1 MVWKQN
7 HDLCF
12 IFHNNNT
19 LLSIEALDVQ
29 TKAKLKKVSSF
40 VCLREGFDPP
50 PSLEMERYGRA
61 GEEGSRSDPS
71 LEWTTALQ
79 TGGQGKMF
87 NLRFAL

>member
-1 MVWKQN
+1 MWKQN

-12 IFHNNNT
+12 IFSQQQHSS
-19 LLSIEALDVQ
+19 SIEALDVQ

-40 VCLREGFDPP
+40 VCLREGFVP

-79 TGGQGKMF
+79 TGVQGKMF